1 MGNQGASGSGQFRVQ
16 PSQYFIN
23 KSIHDSNVS
32 YVKELSE
39 EGETFK
45 RQSGLINHN
54 INMRKRKNKLEHAI
68 NKPYVNKSVFI
79 NTKMFKRPMT
89 STKIRLQMI
98 ENQRNQQF
106 IDDVKAGSPT
116 IKKKRVKS
124 GYLLKDQDIDVKFDS
139 FFEKSLTKM
148 YIDKEPISIKIMSVA
163 PTPLRFD
170 KSNSDLVADGD
181 AKIQFIYN

>member
-1 MGNQGASGSGQFRVQ
+1 
-16 PSQYFIN
+16 
-23 KSIHDSNVS
+23 
-32 YVKELSE
+32 
-39 EGETFK
+39 
-45 RQSGLINHN
+45 
-54 INMRKRKNKLEHAI
+54 
-68 NKPYVNKSVFI
+68 
-79 NTKMFKRPMT
+79 
-89 STKIRLQMI
+89 MI